1 MNKLP
6 VVALTA
12 SLSIGLIGCSSEDEE
27 TVDPFNW
34 TISEAN
40 AKNVVG
46 KIFEYEDG
54 EGNATGTIT
63 GDPASDL
70 KANANQKFFNGTFPC
85 DKSGSVTSAYS
96 DDGQLFGDFTWSL
109 TFSSCNDGQ
118 GQGPVNGNLTIANST
133 DTPAAGDNTGMIDLN
148 LTAEGFTITGDIDS
162 TTYAA
167 DGSTETSFALG
178 ISATVGGSLTATTG
192 TDFLTYSGNL
202 YPSVGDMTITG
213 PLNNSIIVTAI
224 DSTYVQIQVDLGTDG
239 IIESDE
245 TVLWSS
251 L

>member
-6 VVALTA
+6 IIALTA
-12 SLSIGLIGCSSEDEE
+12 SLSLGLSGCGDDEE
-27 TVDPFNW
+27 TVTPFNW
-34 TISEAN
+34 TISDSN

-46 KIFEYEDG
+46 KVFSYEDS
-54 EGNATGTIT
+54 EGNATGTLT
-63 GDPASDL
+63 SDSSSDL
-70 KANANQKFFNGTFPC
+70 KASNNQRLFNATLPC
-85 DKSGSVTSAYS
+85 DKSGSVTSVYN
-96 DDGQLFGDFTWSL
+96 GELFADFTWSL
-109 TFSSCNDGQ
+109 TFNSCNDGL
-118 GQGPVNGNLTIANST
+118 GEGPVSGNLTIANSI
-133 DTPAAGDNTGMIDLN
+133 DTPTTGDTTGMIDLN

-178 ISATVGGSLTATTG
+178 INATVGGSLTASTG
-192 TDFLTYSGNL
+192 TNFLTYFGDL

-224 DSTYVQIQVDLGTDG
+224 DSNDVQIEVDLGTDG
-239 IIESDE
+239 IIESSE
-245 TVLWSS
+245 IVPWSS